1 VTRAVG
7 IDPEVETEI
16 HTYGVEPGD
25 IYLLCSDGLSD
36 MVVDE
41 EIHSTLST
49 LQSNLQLAATQLVQ
63 LANDSGGRDNISVIL
78 VRIVKDFAA
87 PTGWIA
93 KFKAWFR

>member
-1 VTRAVG
+1 MQ
-7 IDPEVETEI
+7 
-16 HTYGVEPGD
+16 PGD

-41 EIHSTLST
+41 EIHSTLGT
-49 LQSNLQLAATQLVQ
+49 LQSNLQLAAKQLVQ

-78 VRIVKDFAA
+78 VRIIKDFGA
-87 PTGWIA
+87 PTGWFA